1 MVLPPLSF
9 QDLSLLLAV
18 SAILLIVTAELVPF
32 LSGEKA
38 LISDI
43 KKLRN
48 LAIAVGVMFLVT
60 VAITI
65 LSTPNL

>member
-1 MVLPPLSF
+1 MVLPPLAF

-18 SAILLIVTAELVPF
+18 SAILLIVTAELVPYV
-32 LSGEKA
+32 SGEKT

-48 LAIAVGVMFLVT
+48 LAMVLGVMFLVT

-65 LSTPNL
+65 FNLP

>member
-1 MVLPPLSF
+1 MILPPLAF

-48 LAIAVGVMFLVT
+48 LAIVLGVMFLVT
-60 VAITI
+60 VAIAVFNT
-65 LSTPNL
+65 LSL

>member
-1 MVLPPLSF
+1 MLLPPLAF

-32 LSGEKA
+32 LLGA
-38 LISDI
+38 QMFISDI

-48 LAIAVGVMFLVT
+48 LAMVLGVMFLVT
-60 VAITI
+60 VAVTI
-65 LSTPNL
+65 FNLL

>member
-1 MVLPPLSF
+1 MVLPPLAF

-18 SAILLIVTAELVPF
+18 SAILLIVTAELVPYV
-32 LSGEKA
+32 SGEKT
-38 LISDI
+38 LISDM

-48 LAIAVGVMFLVT
+48 LAMVLGVMFLVT

-65 LSTPNL
+65 FNLSL

>member
-1 MVLPPLSF
+1 MLLPPLAF

-48 LAIAVGVMFLVT
+48 LAIVLGVMFLVT